1 MDVSNFLKMAIR
13 AEQMLEDL
21 SQLMKRQSSGGHLRK
36 TYEDD
41 S

>member
-1 MDVSNFLKMAIR
+1 MLLKLAIR

-21 SQLMKRQSSGGHLRK
+21 SQLMKRQSYGGHHRK
-36 TYEDD
+36 TYEAD